1 MLLETDNKPIAVE
14 DLLKLYE
21 EYNGNDEGIEHLDP
35 MYHDAYKSLQQNHE
49 SFAVQYEQLLFDSLF
64 EYTNAPLFDKNAV
77 ISVMKKAKKDIS
89 SRIILSSDPR
99 KTADHMAKSIDQF
112 VNGEDIDVTVPFI
125 LYMTKLYNHV
135 SLHGQE

>member
-1 MLLETDNKPIAVE
+1 MLSETDNKPIAVE

-21 EYNGNDEGIEHLDP
+21 KYNGDDEGIKHLDP
-35 MYHDAYKSLQQNHE
+35 MYHDAYKNLQQNHE
-49 SFAVQYEQLLFDSLF
+49 SFAIQYEQLLFDSLI
-64 EYTNAPLFDKNAV
+64 EYTNASLFDKNTV

-99 KTADHMAKSIDQF
+99 KTAEHMVTSIDQF

-135 SLHGQE
+135 SLYDQE